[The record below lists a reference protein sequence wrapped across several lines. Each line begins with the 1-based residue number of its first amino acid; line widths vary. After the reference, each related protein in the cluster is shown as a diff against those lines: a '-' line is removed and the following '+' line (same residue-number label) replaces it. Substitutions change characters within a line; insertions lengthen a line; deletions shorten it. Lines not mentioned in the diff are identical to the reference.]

1 MNTFTHTFRAGQS
14 RLPPSFIALLASQ
27 LENLALEPHL
37 ESIARHLMRGK
48 SISEVAAI
56 TGEPLRSVMMSFAYL
71 VAQAYKP
78 QPPDAPQT
86 VSPPGRPPRRPLNA
100 AAELV
105 FSAEESLSAVA
116 SVPAAEERIGS

>member
-1 MNTFTHTFRAGQS
+1 MNNFGMGTAKLS
-14 RLPPSFIALLASQ
+14 PSCIALLASQ
-27 LENLALEPHL
+27 LENLTLEPHQ
-37 ESIARHLMRGK
+37 EPVVRHLMQGK

-56 TGEPLRSVMMSFAYL
+56 TGEPLWGVMMSFAYL

-86 VSPPGRPPRRPLNA
+86 VSPPGRPPLRPLNA
-100 AAELV
+100 AAALV

-116 SVPAAEERIGS
+116 SVQKSEERIAG